1 MCCFSLCDVLPDF
14 DHVILFNAVN
24 KYQCLCGE
32 NVSPS
37 NDKNFNLKLSTFV

>member
-1 MCCFSLCDVLPDF
+1 MCCFSFCDVLPDF
-14 DHVILFNAVN
+14 SHIILFNAVN

-37 NDKNFNLKLSTFV
+37 NDKKFNLKLCTFV